1 MLALPDMLSSD
12 DEFSSEYE
20 DLLLHV
26 SADGTVLREISFL
39 QALIDH
45 GGWYLLYDRPK
56 VSPTHVND
64 IELVT
69 PALARRISGVEPG
82 DLLLSARHLDALA
95 IVSRRNGG
103 ILWLQVGPWIQQ
115 HDPDIMPNGTISVFN
130 NDLKSLGGSSIIE
143 FDPRTEESMTR
154 FPDGHVLPARF
165 LDGHDAGHRSR
176 SRAVQGRPLSS
187 LPEQGPAARGYR
199 AAGRR
204 AAVAPARGREVCG
217 TSSGQRVRMLV
228 ITRMETIA
236 RYGGSST
243 VIWQER
249 PFINRADFADIARK
263 AEAYRTGVRRF
274 IEDGV
279 ESGEIR
285 PDVDPH
291 LLMLAIDGITGWAYL
306 WYRSKGAQSP
316 REIGEAFWAYLA
328 QGVLSAPPTRPAK
341 TARPRPRA
349 GVPAFRLSASDARV
363 RTQPPG
369 SCSAHRSGLPLEP

>member
-1 MLALPDMLSSD
+1 MDRCGDVIWTLDRRTHHVVTPAEDGSFWVLGKRDAREVSEDLALPDMLSSD

-130 NDLKSLGGSSIIE
+130 NNL
-143 FDPRTEESMTR
+143 
-154 FPDGHVLPARF
+154 
-165 LDGHDAGHRSR
+165 
-176 SRAVQGRPLSS
+176 
-187 LPEQGPAARGYR
+187 
-199 AAGRR
+199 
-204 AAVAPARGREVCG
+204 
-217 TSSGQRVRMLV
+217 RVSWR
-228 ITRMETIA
+228 
-236 RYGGSST
+236 
-243 VIWQER
+243 
-249 PFINRADFADIARK
+249 
-263 AEAYRTGVRRF
+263 
-274 IEDGV
+274 
-279 ESGEIR
+279 
-285 PDVDPH
+285 
-291 LLMLAIDGITGWAYL
+291 
-306 WYRSKGAQSP
+306 
-316 REIGEAFWAYLA
+316 
-328 QGVLSAPPTRPAK
+328 
-341 TARPRPRA
+341 
-349 GVPAFRLSASDARV
+349 
-363 RTQPPG
+363 
-369 SCSAHRSGLPLEP
+369 